1 MANPE
6 NLDYSAIIGDLEA
19 KRAALDAT
27 ITAFRAAQSLGALGQ
42 PGDGMTTAL
51 PFSASGSEVPVGAF
65 LGKSIPEA
73 AKLCLQIVKRKMTS
87 REIADALRKGGIEST
102 SKSFPNLVHT
112 ILIRAA
118 KPGGDLVKMDKS
130 YWGLAA
136 WYPAGMRS
144 SGTADKRLEK
154 RGRKR
159 RRGRPAK
166 SEDGPKL
173 LSGPSPTNRIV
184 QVLKSKP
191 GAEFSPQDVAVPAN
205 VSPQVAALTLG
216 RLVAAKQ
223 AEKTSSGKYR
233 ATVVN

>member
-1 MANPE
+1 M
-6 NLDYSAIIGDLEA
+6 
-19 KRAALDAT
+19 
-27 ITAFRAAQSLGALGQ
+27 
-42 PGDGMTTAL
+42 
-51 PFSASGSEVPVGAF
+51 
-65 LGKSIPEA
+65 GKSIPEA

-144 SGTADKRLEK
+144 SGTADKRIEK

-159 RRGRPAK
+159 RRGRPPKAESK
-166 SEDGPKL
+166 TAGPNVLPEGPKVKD
-173 LSGPSPTNRIV
+173 RIL
-184 QVLKSKP
+184 QVLRNQP
-191 GAEFSPQDVAVPAN
+191 GIELSLNELSEHLKMPWRTAN
-205 VSPQVAALTLG
+205 MALVSLTQKH
-216 RLVAAKQ
+216 VVQ
-223 AEKTSSGKYR
+223 KTANGKYR
-233 ATVVN
+233 VAA